1 MQPSVKFLAA
11 TCARVCVRV
20 RVRVRVR
27 VHVRGRVV
35 VLHGAAPKLV
45 LVLGRGVGGGPVVP
59 EPR

>member
-20 RVRVRVR
+20 RVRVRV
-27 VHVRGRVV
+27 HVRGRVV
-35 VLHGAAPKLV
+35 VLHGTAPKLA